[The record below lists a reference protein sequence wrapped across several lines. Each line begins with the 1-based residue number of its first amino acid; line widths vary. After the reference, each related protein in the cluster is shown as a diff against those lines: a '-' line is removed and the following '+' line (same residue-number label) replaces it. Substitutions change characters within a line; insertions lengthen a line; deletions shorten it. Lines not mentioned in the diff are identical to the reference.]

1 MDSCFLLLSY
11 LEKQRGA
18 ELGDRRLLSPGRT
31 GTARS
36 LAKKPSFSPGG
47 DLLCPG
53 IRRER
58 GGLILPNPEKPQR
71 AHPPWG
77 TRHAHLASK
86 KERFEATK
94 VLISLGKE
102 KGGSWDGSR
111 VGSGQAKG
119 KSPSVPG
126 TPEELGVAAAAPP
139 RPPRGTGSAP
149 KGLTGNL
156 GWRCGS
162 ERRAPPPPC
171 PGGPRAGA
179 AGTEGGS
186 PGSPP
191 PPRRSQ
197 ARS

>member
-119 KSPSVPG
+119 GIPIGTGDPRGARGRRCSPSPTPPRHRERSKGVNRKLGMALRLGAPG
-126 TPEELGVAAAAPP
+126 TAAPLP
-139 RPPRGTGSAP
+139 R
-149 KGLTGNL
+149 
-156 GWRCGS
+156 
-162 ERRAPPPPC
+162 
-171 PGGPRAGA
+171 
-179 AGTEGGS
+179 GS
-186 PGSPP
+186 PGRRCRYRGGVPRFPP